1 MQAHLVQ
8 TFINDAELAD
18 FFPGRAPET
27 WFLASHTL
35 GVGPV
40 PADPPKPWLAWLE
53 LAATPFAEVRKTSN
67 AKIRN
72 FQIFVYDDEGDY
84 TRINNIM
91 NVIERIVK
99 NMAPFTDSEGTR
111 CSDSEFVGISGNLPA
126 SQYDGACR
134 FGTARFVV
142 SQ

>member
-1 MQAHLVQ
+1 MQAHLAQAFATDVQ
-8 TFINDAELAD
+8 LAG
-18 FFPGRAPET
+18 FFVDRTPEQ
-27 WFLASHTL
+27 WLFASHSL
-35 GVGPV
+35 GVGPT
-40 PADPPKPWLAWLE
+40 PADPPKPWIAWLE
-53 LAATPFAEVRKTSN
+53 LAAATFNEVRKTSN
-67 AKIRN
+67 AKTRN
-72 FQIFVYDDEGDY
+72 FQIFVYDDEGDF
-84 TRINNIM
+84 TRINQIM

>member
-1 MQAHLVQ
+1 MQAHMVQ
-8 TFINDAELAD
+8 ALAGDAELAA
-18 FFPGRAPET
+18 FFDPRPPEN
-27 WFLASHTL
+27 WLFASHSL
-35 GVGPV
+35 GVGPT
-40 PADPPKPWLAWLE
+40 PADPPKPWISWLE
-53 LAATPFAEVRKTSN
+53 LAATPFSEVRKTSN
-67 AKIRN
+67 AKTRN